1 MKENPY
7 RIIII
12 DNEANNNIELA
23 MYLNTVFKEHFINF
37 FNTSKEALEFV
48 NKKKYHRMVVLLKDL
63 NQLNDLLDV
72 NSRYF
77 YLITYLKDNITIN
90 DSLLKLMNRQFKR
103 ILLESEIDKFD
114 IIDLI
119 EEGFLKLSTTIS
131 ACLEDSLY
139 WLNED
144 REFKVYMHGKTY
156 TYNDII
162 EEIHKGSEIGI
173 EQEKLIIGNALDR
186 LHRNKRF
193 VYQSKRLNNG

>member
-12 DNEANNNIELA
+12 DDEANNNIELA
-23 MYLNTVFKEHFINF
+23 TYLSTVFKDHFINF

-77 YLITYLKDNITIN
+77 YLITYLKDNITIT

-156 TYNDII
+156 THNDII
-162 EEIHKGSEIGI
+162 EEIHKGSEISI
-173 EQEKLIIGNALDR
+173 EQEKLVIDVTLDM
-186 LHRNKRF
+186 LHRNKRS
-193 VYQSKRLNNG
+193 VYQSKRLNND

>member
-12 DNEANNNIELA
+12 DDEANNNIELA
-23 MYLNTVFKEHFINF
+23 TYLSTVFKDHFINF
-37 FNTSKEALEFV
+37 FNTSKETLEFV

-77 YLITYLKDNITIN
+77 YLITYLKDNITIT

-156 TYNDII
+156 THNDII
-162 EEIHKGSEIGI
+162 EEIKKARREV
-173 EQEKLIIGNALDR
+173 EEFERTL
-186 LHRNKRF
+186 
-193 VYQSKRLNNG
+193 QSFKQKTTI